1 MHLTATVARADDGA
15 PVCRVVISNITARK
29 AMEAAREEALN
40 RLRKIAS
47 RVPGMVYQY
56 RLRPDGSSCFPFM
69 SDAIRD
75 ILDLD
80 PEDVREDASQVFDV
94 IHPDDVAGVVASIKT
109 SAQALTPWQAEFRV
123 RFADG
128 TLRWLFANA
137 LPEREPDGAVIWH
150 GFTTDITER
159 KQDEQ
164 ALQLAAG
171 VFSHAN
177 EGIMITADDGAILD
191 VNAAFTEITGYRRD
205 EVLGCNPRLLGS
217 GRQDQAFYAALWRT
231 LLDTGHWS
239 GELWNRRRN
248 GDLYAVRE
256 NISAMCDAQ
265 GNTHHYVALFSDITA
280 LKEHE
285 RRLEHLAQFDALTA
299 LPNRVLL
306 ADRLHQSMAQTQ
318 RRGQRLAVGYLDLDG
333 FKTIN
338 DRHGHAVGDQVLV
351 AVAKRMQSVLRE
363 GDTLARLG
371 GDEFAVVLID
381 LADPEVSV
389 PLLERLLAATA
400 EPVRIGDLLVQVSAS
415 LGVTFYPQ
423 AGAVDGDLL
432 LRQADQA
439 MYQAKQSG
447 KNRFYLFDTELDQC
461 IRGRHE
467 HLEQIRHALAA
478 REFVLDYQPKVN
490 LRTGTVIGAE
500 ALIRWRHPQRGLLA
514 PALFL
519 PTTENHPL
527 AVELGEWVIE
537 TALAQIDA
545 WQALGLALP
554 VSVNVGA
561 FQLQQVDFVAR
572 LRAILGEH
580 PGVAPSC
587 LCLEILETS
596 AIDDLV
602 GTSRVIDA
610 CRELGVGVA
619 LDDFG
624 TGYSS
629 LTYLKRLAVTQLKI
643 DKSFVCGMLNDPEDL
658 AIVESVLSLAGTFNR
673 QVIAEGVETLEHG
686 EMLLR
691 FGCDLAQ
698 GFGIARP
705 MPAHELPGWL
715 AAWQIPA
722 GWAELPAP
730 RREHL
735 PLLYA
740 GVEHRAWI
748 AAIEAHLKSEQGVP
762 PLPQLDVRQC
772 RFAAWLRAEV
782 ASGYGAEPGF
792 QRIDAVHRQV
802 HGVVS
807 ELLEL
812 RARGRHPE
820 ALARLGELHDLRDS
834 LLDALKEWVR
844 ERGRPTAMIGEARLS
859 DLYGHLGQAR

>member
-1 MHLTATVARADDGA
+1 
-15 PVCRVVISNITARK
+15 
-29 AMEAAREEALN
+29 MEAAREEALN

-56 RLRPDGSSCFPFM
+56 RLRPDGSSCFPFA
-69 SDAIRD
+69 SEAIRD
-75 ILDLD
+75 IYRVS
-80 PEDVREDASQVFDV
+80 PEDVREDASPVFAV
-94 IHPDDVAGVVASIKT
+94 LHPDDSDAVVASIQT
-109 SAQALTPWQAEFRV
+109 SAHALTPWRAEYRV

-128 TLRWLFANA
+128 TERWLSGNS
-137 LPEREPDGAVIWH
+137 LPEREADGAVLWH
-150 GFTTDITER
+150 GFITDISER

-164 ALQLAAG
+164 ALQLAAS

-177 EGIMITADDGAILD
+177 EGIMITAGDGTILD
-191 VNAAFTEITGYRRD
+191 VNEAFTEITGYRRD
-205 EVLGCNPRLLGS
+205 EVLGQNPRLLGS

-231 LLDTGHWS
+231 LLATGEWS

-248 GDLYAVRE
+248 GDVYAVRE
-256 NISAMCDAQ
+256 NISAICNAQ
-265 GNTHHYVALFSDITA
+265 GNTHQYVALFSDITA

-285 RRLEHLAQFDALTA
+285 GRLEQLAQFDALTA
-299 LPNRVLL
+299 LPNRRLL
-306 ADRLHQSMAQTQ
+306 ADRLHQAMAQTQ
-318 RRGQRLAVGYLDLDG
+318 RRGQRLALGYLDLDG
-333 FKTIN
+333 FKAIN
-338 DRHGHAVGDQVLV
+338 DRHGHELGDRVLV
-351 AVAKRMQSVLRE
+351 AVAERMQAVLRE

-371 GDEFAVVLID
+371 GDEFALVLID
-381 LADPEVSV
+381 LADPDVSA
-389 PLLERLLAATA
+389 PLLERLLAAAA

-423 AGAVDGDLL
+423 AGVVDGDLL

-447 KNRFYLFDTELDQC
+447 KNRFYLFDTQLDQR
-461 IRGRHE
+461 IRGHHADLE
-467 HLEQIRHALAA
+467 HIRHALAA
-478 REFVLDYQPKVN
+478 RELVLYYQPKVN

-527 AVELGEWVIE
+527 AVEVGEWVIK
-537 TALAQIDA
+537 TALAQTDA
-545 WQALGLALP
+545 WRALGLALP

-561 FQLQQVDFVAR
+561 RQLQQVDFVAR
-572 LRAILGEH
+572 LRALLAEY
-580 PGVAPSC
+580 PGVAPSG

-610 CRELGVGVA
+610 CRELGVSVA

-643 DKSFVCGMLNDPEDL
+643 DKSFVSGMLNDPEDL
-658 AIVESVLSLAGTFNR
+658 AIVESILSLAGTFNR

-705 MPAHELPGWL
+705 MPAHEMPGWL
-715 AAWQIPA
+715 AAWQTPA
-722 GWAELPAP
+722 GWAELPAA

-740 GVEHRAWI
+740 GVEHRAWV
-748 AAIEAHLKSEQGVP
+748 AAIEAHLGSEQGVP
-762 PLPQLDVRQC
+762 LPDVRQC
-772 RFAAWLRAEV
+772 RFAAWLRTEV
-782 ASGYGAEPGF
+782 SSGHGAEPGF
-792 QRIDAVHRQV
+792 QRIDALHRQV
-802 HGVVS
+802 HGVVD

-812 RARGRHPE
+812 RACDRNPE
-820 ALARLGELHDLRDS
+820 ALTRLGELHDLRDS

-844 ERGRPTAMIGEARLS
+844 ERSRSTAMIGEVRLS